1 MSLSN
6 QKFALRSIPSA
17 GELPLRDTSSL
28 TGAEPETD
36 ADLVRRARAG
46 DQRAF
51 SLLMARHKHWVYRFV
66 RRYVGDAD
74 EAYDVVQD
82 AFVAAMSNL
91 HRYDPGRPFDVWL
104 RRIALNKCRDRA
116 RRDAVRR
123 AFGLSRKGAEETEA
137 VPDSGAG
144 AEETLASNIALKA
157 LDQAIAALPPAL
169 KGPLVLTMLE
179 GLSQKEAG
187 VVLGLSA
194 KAVEVRVYRAKR
206 QLAEML
212 NRETMTDLLRP

>member
-1 MSLSN
+1 MN
-6 QKFALRSIPSA
+6 
-17 GELPLRDTSSL
+17 GD
-28 TGAEPETD
+28 EPEPD
-36 ADLVRRARAG
+36 SELVRRARAG
-46 DQRAF
+46 EQRAF

-74 EAYDVVQD
+74 EAYDVTQD

-91 HRYDPGRPFDVWL
+91 HRYDPARPFDAWL

-116 RRDAVRR
+116 RREAVRR
-123 AFGLSRKGAEETEA
+123 AFGLSRRGPEETEQVA
-137 VPDSGAG
+137 DTAAG
-144 AEETLASNIALKA
+144 ADHSLAAGSALKA
-157 LDQAIAALPPAL
+157 LDKAIAALPAAL
-169 KGPLVLTMLE
+169 KGPLVLTALE

-187 VVLGLSA
+187 EALGLSA

-212 NRETMTDLLRP
+212 DRDHMAELLEE

>member
-1 MSLSN
+1 MT
-6 QKFALRSIPSA
+6 
-17 GELPLRDTSSL
+17 EV
-28 TGAEPETD
+28 EPEPD
-36 ADLVRRARAG
+36 SELVRRARAG
-46 DQRAF
+46 EQRAF
-51 SLLMARHKHWVYRFV
+51 SQLMGRHKHWVYRFV

-74 EAYDVVQD
+74 EAYDVTQD

-91 HRYDPGRPFDVWL
+91 HRYDPGRPFDAWL

-116 RRDAVRR
+116 RREAVRR
-123 AFGLSRKGAEETEA
+123 AFGLSRRGPEETEQVADPA
-137 VPDSGAG
+137 VGADQ
-144 AEETLASNIALKA
+144 TLATGAALKA
-157 LDQAIAALPPAL
+157 LDQAIAALPAAL
-169 KGPLVLTMLE
+169 KDPLVLTVLE

-212 NRETMTDLLRP
+212 DREHMAELLEP

>member
-1 MSLSN
+1 M
-6 QKFALRSIPSA
+6 A
-17 GELPLRDTSSL
+17 GAD
-28 TGAEPETD
+28 PETD

-91 HRYDPGRPFDVWL
+91 HRYDPERPFDVWL

-116 RRDAVRR
+116 RREAVRR
-123 AFGLSRKGAEETEA
+123 AFGLSRKGPEETEA
-137 VPDSGAG
+137 VADAAAG
-144 AEETLASNIALKA
+144 AEETLASSAALRA
-157 LDQAIAALPPAL
+157 LDQAIAALPAAL
-169 KGPLVLTMLE
+169 KEPLVLTVLE
-179 GLSQKEAG
+179 GLSHKEAG
-187 VVLGLSA
+187 ALLGLSA

-212 NRETMTDLLRP
+212 DREAVGGLLQP

>member
-1 MSLSN
+1 M
-6 QKFALRSIPSA
+6 
-17 GELPLRDTSSL
+17 
-28 TGAEPETD
+28 TGPD
-36 ADLVRRARAG
+36 ADTDSDIVRRARAG

-51 SLLMARHKHWVYRFV
+51 TLLMGRHKHWVYRFV

-91 HRYDPGRPFDVWL
+91 HRYDPGRPFDAWL

-123 AFGLSRKGAEETEA
+123 AFGLSRKGPEDTEQVA
-137 VPDSGAG
+137 DPSAG
-144 AEETLASNIALKA
+144 ADRMLASGSALKT
-157 LDQAIAALPPAL
+157 LDRAIAALPAAL
-169 KGPLVLTMLE
+169 KEPLVLTALE

-187 VVLGLSA
+187 LILGLSA

-206 QLAEML
+206 FLAETLDRDAL
-212 NRETMTDLLRP
+212 NDLLEE

>member
-1 MSLSN
+1 
-6 QKFALRSIPSA
+6 
-17 GELPLRDTSSL
+17 L
-28 TGAEPETD
+28 TGLKASETDTDTD
-36 ADLVRRARAG
+36 ADLVRRARGG

-51 SLLMARHKHWVYRFV
+51 SQLMGRHKHWVYRFV

-91 HRYDPGRPFDVWL
+91 YRYDPARPFDAWL

-116 RRDAVRR
+116 RREAVRR
-123 AFGLSRKGAEETEA
+123 AFGLSKRGPEEIEA
-137 VPDSGAG
+137 VADTAAG
-144 AEETLASNIALKA
+144 ADEALASGVALKA
-157 LDQAIAALPPAL
+157 LEQAIAALPAAL
-169 KGPLVLTMLE
+169 KEPLVLTMLE
-179 GLSQKEAG
+179 GMSQKDAG
-187 VVLGLSA
+187 ALLGLSA

-212 NRETMTDLLRP
+212 DRKAMTELLQP